1 MMRKEPLIS
10 FQLRKALAK
19 KNGLVPIYCCIR
31 YDNTKYVFNT
41 KIDISN
47 KEWDAVNTRVI
58 GPSKKYYNL
67 QLETLRISLINKHE
81 ELAKTNTHLTGKS
94 IGLYYRNKSLVMN
107 SIINVFKK
115 HNNDMEKLVGKTFS
129 SGSFKNYLTTIK
141 RLKEFIKANY
151 YKDDL
156 SLDKINYDFVFSF
169 SQYILVKT
177 TCNHNG
183 MMKHMQ
189 RLKKIVNIC
198 KKHRYIDHNPFDGFS
213 INFERSNRVFLSKN
227 ELLDLTDLALR
238 KSLSKIRD
246 IFLCS
251 CYTGLSYVDIKKLS
265 RENIRKGN
273 DGFMWIF
280 INREKTNIPSNIPL
294 LPKAEELILKYK
306 NSHNND
312 LIFPV
317 ISNQKINRHLKEIA
331 TICGINKKLTF
342 HSARHT
348 FATTVTLTNGMPIET
363 VSKMLGHNNLR
374 TTQIYAKVVDAKVSS
389 DMKILREKFT

>member
-67 QLETLRISLINKHE
+67 QLETLRISLINKHD

-348 FATTVTLTNGMPIET
+348 FATTITLTNGMPIET